1 MPVIPAE
8 EAEAGFKHGL
18 HIKPCVKK
26 PKPTTAKKKK
36 KRSSCNQVSLSK
48 VLDVLM
54 GLNVTLG
61 TGRRRGGR
69 GETDRI
75 CMGVSVLS

>member
-26 PKPTTAKKKK
+26 PKQQKKK
-36 KRSSCNQVSLSK
+36 KRG
-48 VLDVLM
+48 VL
-54 GLNVTLG
+54 VTKYLFPKCWMFSW
-61 TGRRRGGR
+61 
-69 GETDRI
+69 D
-75 CMGVSVLS
+75 